1 MANPDAAFGFRPVNN
16 DLGPYTGQTRRCVWG
31 TSGSAVQAYIG
42 DVVQADNVSYPTDA
56 TNTGEQTVLH
66 AAIGNQVYGVVVSFE
81 ANPDNLSQ
89 QYRPASQAR
98 FCQVA
103 LAEGNL
109 FEVQDAGT
117 AGTAGIGLNALISTG
132 GGSVYTGQS
141 TQEIGGFTANST
153 GDLQVVG
160 GVNRVDNDLT
170 LANANW
176 IVKFN
181 NPASKPVRTG
191 T

>member
-1 MANPDAAFGFRPVNN
+1 MANLDAAFGFRPVNN

-31 TSGSAVQAYIG
+31 TVSSAVKAYIG
-42 DVVQADNVSYPTDA
+42 DVVKADNITSGL
-56 TNTGEQTVLH
+56 TGEQTVIH
-66 AAIGNQVYGVVVSFE
+66 AGVGVQMYGVVVSFE
-81 ANPDNLSQ
+81 ANPDDLGQKFRAASQ
-89 QYRPASQAR
+89 QRY
-98 FCQVA
+98 CNVA

-117 AGTAGIGLNALISTG
+117 EGTAGIGLNALIGTG
-132 GGSVYTGQS
+132 TGNDYTGVS
-141 TQEIGGFTANST
+141 AQEITSFTVNNT
-153 GDLQVVG
+153 GDFQVVR
-160 GVNRVDNDLT
+160 GVNRPDNDLT

>member
-16 DLGPYTGQTRRCVWG
+16 DLGPYTGQTRRCIWG
-31 TSGSAVQAYIG
+31 TVSSAVAAYVG
-42 DVVQADNVSYPTDA
+42 DVVKADNASEGA
-56 TNTGEQTVLH
+56 TQGYQTVIH
-66 AAIGNQVYGVVVSFE
+66 GAAGNQMYGVVVSFE

-98 FCQVA
+98 YCRVA

-117 AGTAGIGLNALISTG
+117 EGVAGIGLNALISTG
-132 GGSVYTGQS
+132 AGSIYTGVS
-141 TQEIGGFTANST
+141 GQEITSFTVNNT
-153 GDLQVVG
+153 GDFQVVQ
-160 GVNRVDNDLT
+160 GVDRADNDLT

>member
-1 MANPDAAFGFRPVNN
+1 MANTDAAFGFRPVNN

-31 TSGSAVQAYIG
+31 TTSSAVAAYVG
-42 DVVQADNVSYPTDA
+42 DVVKADNISYPTGA
-56 TNTGEQTVLH
+56 NSEGVQTVIH
-66 AAIGNQVYGVVVSFE
+66 AGVGVQMYGVVVSFE

-89 QYRPASQAR
+89 QYRPASQPR
-98 FCQVA
+98 YCQVA

-117 AGTAGIGLNALISTG
+117 AGTAGIGLNALISSGT
-132 GGSVYTGQS
+132 GSVYTGQS
-141 TQEIGGFTANST
+141 KQEITGFTVNAT
-153 GDLQVVG
+153 GDFQVVQ
-160 GVNRVDNDLT
+160 GVNRPDNDLT

-176 IVKFN
+176 VVKFN